1 MNAKNNNSS
10 KTACQKKKM
19 EYLKIQMKMELEPCW
34 GAAVADL
41 DHQIQ
46 AQAWKPQPQ
55 AGAAHVP
62 GEGEPPTGG

>member
-1 MNAKNNNSS
+1 MLKITTAAKLPV
-10 KTACQKKKM
+10 KKKKM